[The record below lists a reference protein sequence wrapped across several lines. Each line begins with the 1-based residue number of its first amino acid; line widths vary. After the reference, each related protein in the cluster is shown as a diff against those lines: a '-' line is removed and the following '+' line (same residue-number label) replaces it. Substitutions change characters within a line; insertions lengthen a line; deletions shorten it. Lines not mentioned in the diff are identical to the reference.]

1 MADLSTNY
9 LGMNLKS
16 PLIVGSC
23 GLTSSLEN
31 IKQMERNGA
40 GAIVLKSIFEEEI
53 LLSLDKK
60 KKDASENR
68 LLYYDYSETYDYLD
82 IHNRNEELENYLQ
95 FIREIKKEILIPV
108 IASIN
113 CVTDTEW
120 TDFALKIQEAGADAL
135 ELNLFFNPAGF
146 QKADVEKL
154 SVQIVKKILK
164 TVSIPVSVK
173 LSSNYSNLGH
183 TIQEIS
189 ETGVQGIVLFNRF
202 FSVDFDLDKLT
213 VVSADIYSSPQ
224 GYTKSLRWIALLSNK
239 IGCSIAA
246 SGGVHAGEVALK
258 QILAGADAVQVVS
271 ALYKNGIDHLHVLL
285 KEMEEWIEDKKFN
298 SLSQVKGMMSNKN
311 VKHPEV
317 FERMQFMKYYG
328 GLFN

>member
-1 MADLSTNY
+1 MADLSANY

-16 PLIVGSC
+16 PIIVGSC
-23 GLTSSLEN
+23 GLTSKLEN
-31 IKQMERNGA
+31 IILMERNGA

-60 KKDASENR
+60 IKDASKDR

-82 IHNRNEELENYLQ
+82 IHTRNEELDNYLQ
-95 FIREIKKEILIPV
+95 FIREIKKEVLIPV

-113 CVTDTEW
+113 CVSDTEW
-120 TDFALKIQEAGADAL
+120 TDFALKIQDAGADAL
-135 ELNLFFNPAGF
+135 ELNLFFNPTGF
-146 QKADVEKL
+146 QKVDVEKL
-154 SVQIVKKILK
+154 SVQIVEKILK

-173 LSSNYSNLGH
+173 LSSNYSNLGN
-183 TIQEIS
+183 TIQELS
-189 ETGVQGIVLFNRF
+189 KTGVRGIVLFNRF
-202 FSVDFDLDKLT
+202 FSVDFDMDKLA

-224 GYTKSLRWIALLSNK
+224 DYTKSLRWIALLSDK
-239 IGCSIAA
+239 IGCGIAS
-246 SGGVHAGEVALK
+246 SGGIHTGEAALK

-271 ALYKNGIDHLHVLL
+271 VLYKNGIDHLNVLL
-285 KEMEEWIEDKKFN
+285 KEMEGWIEEKGFN

-311 VKHPEV
+311 VKNPEV

-328 GLFN
+328 GIY

>member
-23 GLTSSLEN
+23 GLTSSIEN
-31 IKQMERNGA
+31 VKLMEKNGA

-53 LLSLDKK
+53 LLPLHKK
-60 KKDASENR
+60 SQDASKDK
-68 LLYYDYSETYDYLD
+68 LLYYEYSETYDYLD
-82 IHNRNEELENYLQ
+82 VHTRNEELDNYLQ
-95 FIREIKKEILIPV
+95 HIREVKKEVLIPV

-113 CVTDTEW
+113 CVTDSEW
-120 TDFALKIQEAGADAL
+120 TDFASKIQEAGADAL

-146 QKADVEKL
+146 QKKDVEKL
-154 SVQIVKKILK
+154 SIQIVEKILK
-164 TVSIPVSVK
+164 TVTIPVSVK

-189 ETGVQGIVLFNRF
+189 KTGIQGIVLFNRF

-213 VVSADIYSSPQ
+213 VVSSDIYSSTQ
-224 GYTKSLRWIALLSNK
+224 DYTKSLRWIALLPDK

-246 SGGVHAGEVALK
+246 SGGTHTSGAALK

-271 ALYKNGIDHLHVLL
+271 ILYKNGVDYLSILL
-285 KEMEEWIEDKKFN
+285 KEMEEWIEEKGFN
-298 SLSQVKGMMSNKN
+298 SVSQIRGMMSNKN
-311 VKHPEV
+311 VKNPEV

-328 GLFN
+328 GIY

>member
-1 MADLSTNY
+1 MADLSTYY

-23 GLTSSLEN
+23 GLTTSLEN
-31 IKQMERNGA
+31 IKLMEKNGA

-53 LLSLDKK
+53 LLTLDKK

-82 IHNRNEELENYLQ
+82 IHFRNEELENYLG
-95 FIREIKKEILIPV
+95 FIREIKKEVLIPV

-120 TDFALKIQEAGADAL
+120 TDFAMKIQEAGADAL
-135 ELNLFFNPAGF
+135 ELNLFFNPTGF
-146 QKADVEKL
+146 KIMDVEKK

-173 LSSNYSNLGH
+173 LSSNYTNLGH

-202 FSVDFDLDKLT
+202 FSVDFDLDKLS
-213 VVSADIYSSPQ
+213 VISSDIYSSP
-224 GYTKSLRWIALLSNK
+224 GDFTKPLRWIALIEDK
-239 IGCSIAA
+239 IGCNIAA
-246 SGGVHAGEVALK
+246 SGGVHSGKTALK
-258 QILAGADAVQVVS
+258 QILAGADAVQAVS
-271 ALYKNGIDHLHVLL
+271 ILYKNGIDHLSVLL
-285 KEMEEWIEDKKFN
+285 NEMDAWLEEKGFN
-298 SLSQVKGMMSNKN
+298 SVSQVKGMMGNKN
-311 VKHPEV
+311 IKNPEV
-317 FERMQFMKYYG
+317 LERMQFMKYYG
-328 GLFN
+328 KIY

>member
-1 MADLSTNY
+1 MADLSTYY

-23 GLTSSLEN
+23 GLTTSLEN
-31 IKQMERNGA
+31 IKLMEKNGA
-40 GAIVLKSIFEEEI
+40 GAIALKSIFEEEI
-53 LLSLDKK
+53 LLTLDKK

-82 IHNRNEELENYLQ
+82 IHSRNEELENYLG
-95 FIREIKKEILIPV
+95 FIRELKKEVLIPV

-120 TDFALKIQEAGADAL
+120 TDFAMKIQEAGADAL
-135 ELNLFFNPAGF
+135 ELNLFFNPTGF
-146 QKADVEKL
+146 KIMDVEKM

-173 LSSNYSNLGH
+173 LSSNYTNLGH

-202 FSVDFDLDKLT
+202 FSVDFDLDKLS
-213 VVSADIYSSPQ
+213 VISSDIYSSP
-224 GYTKSLRWIALLSNK
+224 GDFTKPLRWIALIADK
-239 IGCSIAA
+239 IGCNIAA
-246 SGGVHAGEVALK
+246 SGGVHSGKTALK
-258 QILAGADAVQVVS
+258 QILAGADAVQAVS
-271 ALYKNGIDHLHVLL
+271 ILYKNGIDHLSVLL
-285 KEMEEWIEDKKFN
+285 NEMDAWLEEKGFN
-298 SLSQVKGMMSNKN
+298 SVSQVKGMMGNKN
-311 VKHPEV
+311 IKNPEV
-317 FERMQFMKYYG
+317 LERMQFMKYYG
-328 GLFN
+328 KIY

>member
-1 MADLSTNY
+1 MADLSTYY

-23 GLTSSLEN
+23 GLTTSLEN
-31 IKQMERNGA
+31 IKLMEKNGA

-53 LLSLDKK
+53 LLTLDKK

-82 IHNRNEELENYLQ
+82 IHFRNEELENYLG
-95 FIREIKKEILIPV
+95 FIREIKKEVLIPV

-120 TDFALKIQEAGADAL
+120 TDFAMKIQEAGADAL
-135 ELNLFFNPAGF
+135 ELNLFFNPTGF
-146 QKADVEKL
+146 KIMDVEKK

-173 LSSNYSNLGH
+173 LSSNYTNLGH

-202 FSVDFDLDKLT
+202 FSVDFDLDKLS
-213 VVSADIYSSPQ
+213 VISSEIYSSP
-224 GYTKSLRWIALLSNK
+224 GDFTKPLRWIALIEDK
-239 IGCSIAA
+239 IGCNIAA
-246 SGGVHAGEVALK
+246 SGGVHSGKTALK
-258 QILAGADAVQVVS
+258 QILAGADAVQAVS
-271 ALYKNGIDHLHVLL
+271 ILYKNGIDHLSVLL
-285 KEMEEWIEDKKFN
+285 NEMDAWLEEKGFN
-298 SLSQVKGMMSNKN
+298 SVSQVKGMMGNKN
-311 VKHPEV
+311 IKNPEV
-317 FERMQFMKYYG
+317 LERMQFMKYYG
-328 GLFN
+328 KIY

>member
-23 GLTSSLEN
+23 GLTTSLEN
-31 IKQMERNGA
+31 VKQMEKNGA

-53 LLSLDKK
+53 LLTLDKK
-60 KKDASENR
+60 KKDASENS

-82 IHNRNEELENYLQ
+82 IHSRNEELDNYLG
-95 FIREIKKEILIPV
+95 FIREIKKELLIPV

-146 QKADVEKL
+146 RKMDVEKL

-183 TIQEIS
+183 TIREIN
-189 ETGVQGIVLFNRF
+189 ETGVHGIVLFNRF
-202 FSVDFDLDKLT
+202 FSVDFDLDKLS
-213 VVSADIYSSPQ
+213 VISSDIYSSPID
-224 GYTKSLRWIALLSNK
+224 YTKSLRWIALLADK

-246 SGGVHAGEVALK
+246 SGGIHNGETAIKL
-258 QILAGADAVQVVS
+258 ILAGADAVQTVS
-271 ALYKNGIDHLHVLL
+271 ILYKNGIDHLSVLL
-285 KEMEEWIEDKKFN
+285 NEMDKWIEEKGFN
-298 SLSQVKGMMSNKN
+298 SVSQVKGMMGNKN
-311 VKHPEV
+311 IKNPEV

-328 GLFN
+328 GIY

>member
-16 PLIVGSC
+16 PLIMGSC

-31 IKQMERNGA
+31 IKQMEKNGA

-53 LLSLDKK
+53 LLSLDKNRK
-60 KKDASENR
+60 EASKDR

-82 IHNRNEELENYLQ
+82 IHTRNEELENYLG

-146 QKADVEKL
+146 RKMDVEKM

-173 LSSNYSNLGH
+173 ISSNYSNLGH

-202 FSVDFDLDKLT
+202 FSVDFDLDKLS
-213 VVSADIYSSPQ
+213 VISSQIYSSPSD
-224 GYTKSLRWIALLSNK
+224 YTKPLRWIALLPDK

-246 SGGVHAGEVALK
+246 SGGVHTGEATIK

-271 ALYKNGIDHLHVLL
+271 VLYKNGIDHLSVLL
-285 KEMEEWIEDKKFN
+285 NEMDKWIGEKGFN
-298 SLSQVKGMMSNKN
+298 SVSQIRGMMSNKN
-311 VKHPEV
+311 VKNPEV

-328 GLFN
+328 GIV